1 MKKIFVCKK
10 KMFYTKSRIW
20 KIPNLSTDAD
30 RSTDTKRNL
39 FGDVWTDIRKYGHT
53 KRGGGGQMS
62 CSCAK
67 TLQEALDVLHRKGVD
82 FDQFMVISVL

>member
-1 MKKIFVCKK
+1 MTKIFVCKK
-10 KMFYTKSRIW
+10 KMSDTKSRIW
-20 KIPNLSTDAD
+20 KIQNLSTNAD

-39 FGDVWTDIRKYGHT
+39 FGMYGPTYRSMDITSGV
-53 KRGGGGQMS
+53 GGGQMS

-67 TLQEALDVLHRKGVD
+67 TLHEALDVLHRKCVD